1 MNRCKIVNAWI
12 VVLALTLAAGCGETP
27 ELRMQQAQ
35 IAMANGKPDQALKIV
50 SSVLEETPDNLDA
63 VQLKARAQML
73 LAHLDDSKNTLN
85 DLVAANPD
93 SADARRH
100 MIEWTWFRIRSV
112 LSQSDFASNTELQ
125 EQFEEAMAE
134 GQAQA
139 EWLVTHDFIAEA
151 YYNQAQYAIFDAQRL
166 NRMSQGKKKSLTS
179 VSLDEDTQ
187 AQSDIVIEQLA
198 KQAEGR
204 LGDARQFLR
213 RALDDDPEHFK
224 ACELYSNLLAQA
236 QQWFDL
242 WVLAGQV
249 AEVQDLPVT
258 NAQGI
263 VSALLTMPAS
273 EQSVASRLEVGWK
286 IQAAVSEARQNS
298 PTWKITSARL
308 HLTAGDWSQAQALL
322 EEALKSQPNN
332 VDGQYL
338 LARSLYGQKKYDQ
351 AKEILSK
358 LSTKVARS
366 PQVQTLYGLTLM
378 QTGELALAKEALR
391 LATDLS
397 PGDAVAREAFLALL
411 AEEGHIDEA
420 QADIDEYLKF
430 HPADP
435 RAIRFKI
442 QYEQG
447 QGRTEAVANLLE
459 RVEVLSPLTDEHLRV
474 LIDGYVML
482 QKPNKAYRYAKR
494 LLKQRPDSLDSH
506 MRLAQVQLMR
516 GKDAEVRQML
526 TELQGKFPNATS
538 VEAMLGKLYLQRQSF
553 DRAVELL
560 EKVIEDEPGNITAR
574 LMLAQGY
581 ASLSLVDES
590 LEQIDTVLEQ
600 DPQNMQA
607 HALASRI
614 NQFTGRI
621 DKANEHMA
629 QIDEEQLNE
638 ATNPALMAQLKMRK
652 GDLEEAAAICN
663 RAIASGNSDPVLRMI
678 IAGIYIRQ
686 DDIEQAET
694 HLLAL
699 IRLQP
704 NNPQSYA
711 MISRF
716 YLEQKLLDKGL
727 MELVNLQTL
736 NESLSRLAQ
745 ASLLNGAGRPN
756 EALARLEPI
765 YESLIRKRSPQAM
778 LVANAMAKIHVS
790 RGDRTTAHAVF
801 EPMISAGLQTA
812 QATLNQIDL
821 TASMDERK
829 DVIKKLDALTALLTP
844 DQKRLRY
851 QVMRRYA
858 RLGRGDRA
866 MALLEEWIALQ
877 PGEPTLLRWKAGLL
891 SEMGKSDQARKIY
904 QEAIDLSPEQ
914 VGLRLL
920 LAQAHVANFDY
931 PSAEAVLRE
940 AAQLDSG
947 AKIAA
952 MASLGRMYLGL
963 GLNRQAA
970 ETFNEMERF
979 GRPKDPRVIYAMGQA
994 YSALKQDDLAR
1005 QRLEDVPEFA
1015 PQYAAAQ
1022 FLLTRL
1028 EQRNGLIDQAKERL
1042 STLARNRKT
1051 STAAIRA
1058 LLALNIRNRQVE
1070 DLVKWSDKALSI
1082 EQLPPNLRQRWL
1094 SVRGM
1099 LAANA
1104 QNWSAL
1110 LESLEQ
1116 MSQLAPKSL
1125 DLVAAR
1131 IVLMD
1136 MQHKP
1141 EQARQLYLATPDLAK
1156 SVMGPAVA
1164 VFVGEKSDVGTTDR
1178 PNKMVAFF
1186 EALAAGDL
1194 DAARSAAE
1202 AVPPLRTIYR
1212 SDLLSILDRPDVQ
1225 SKAMADVTRRLVGAF
1240 IALSSGLPQV
1250 GSALTESVI
1259 KEMPSLAPAHAL
1271 YVKTLS
1277 MSSEPIDRAYDAIRQ
1292 IPNSLLSL
1300 YLKAHDQAQN
1310 GDFAESAS
1318 TLKTVV
1324 DKASYNTMVQYELT
1338 QRYQQAGEIDQAINL
1353 LTAIVSE
1360 GGPYAAASRND
1371 LAYLLAE
1378 NQPHR
1383 IDEAYQFVQEAI
1395 AAAPRSQPLL
1405 DTLGWVE
1412 HLRGNDAE
1420 ALRHLS
1426 KAVVGLS
1433 GLPEVH
1439 YHLGVVYK
1447 GLGQDAWARYHL
1459 KEAASGA
1466 EDRPDVDKAKVI
1478 LEEWAK

>member
-1 MNRCKIVNAWI
+1 MNKFNIAKAWI
-12 VVLALTLAAGCGETP
+12 VVLALTLLTTTGCGESP

-50 SSVLEETPDNLDA
+50 SSILEETPDNLEA
-63 VQLKARAQML
+63 VEIKARAQML
-73 LAHLDDSKNTLN
+73 LAHLDDSKKTLN
-85 DLVAANPD
+85 DLIAANPD

-100 MIEWTWFRIRSV
+100 MIDWTWFRIRSV
-112 LSQSDFASNTELQ
+112 LSQSDFSSDSKLQ
-125 EQFEEAMAE
+125 EQFDEAMGE

-139 EWLVTHDFIAEA
+139 EWLVTHDFTAEA
-151 YYNQAQYAIFDAQRL
+151 YYDQAQYAIFDAQRL
-166 NRMSQGKKKSLTS
+166 GRMVQGKKKSLTS
-179 VSLDEDTQ
+179 ASLDEDAQ
-187 AQSDIVIEQLA
+187 AHSDIVVEQMT

-213 RALDDDPEHFK
+213 RALDADPSHFK

-236 QQWFDL
+236 QQWSDL
-242 WVLAGQV
+242 WVLAVQV
-249 AEVQDLPVT
+249 TEVHDLPVT

-263 VSALLTMPAS
+263 VSALLTMPAA
-273 EQSVASRLEVGWK
+273 EQPIARRLEVGWK
-286 IQAAVSEARQNS
+286 IQGAVTEARQDS

-308 HLTAGDWSQAQALL
+308 HLTASEWPQAQALL
-322 EEALKSQPNN
+322 EAALKSQPNN

-351 AKEILSK
+351 AKEILAK

-378 QTGELALAKEALR
+378 QTGETALAKEALR
-391 LATDLS
+391 LATDLN

-420 QADIDEYLKF
+420 QSDIDEYLKY
-430 HPADP
+430 HPSDP

-442 QYEQG
+442 QFEQG
-447 QGRTEAVANLLE
+447 QGRPEVVADLLE
-459 RVEVLSPLTDEHLRV
+459 RVEVLSPLTVEHLRL

-494 LLKQRPDSLDSH
+494 LVKKRPDSLDSH
-506 MRLAQVQLMR
+506 MRLARVQLMR

-526 TELQGKFPNATS
+526 TKLREKFPDASS

-553 DRAVELL
+553 DRSVELL
-560 EKVIEDEPGNITAR
+560 EKVVENEPGNIDAR

-581 ASLSLVDES
+581 ASLSLIDES
-590 LEQIDTVLEQ
+590 LEQIDMVLEQ
-600 DPQNMQA
+600 DPQNMRA

-629 QIDEEQLNE
+629 QIDESQLNE
-638 ATNPALMAQLKMRK
+638 ATSPALLAQLKMRK
-652 GDLEEAAAICN
+652 GDLDEAAAICN

-686 DDIEQAET
+686 DDVEQAET

-727 MELVNLQTL
+727 MELVNLQVL
-736 NESLSRLAQ
+736 NEALSRLAQ

-801 EPMISAGLQTA
+801 EPMITAGLQTA

-821 TASMDERK
+821 TASMDERE
-829 DVIKKLDALTALLTP
+829 DVVKKLDALTAILTP

-866 MALLEEWIALQ
+866 MGLLEEWIALQ
-877 PGEPTLLRWKAGLL
+877 PGESILLRWKAGLL
-891 SEMGKSDQARKIY
+891 SEMGKRDQAIKIY
-904 QEAIDLSPEQ
+904 QEAVDLVPEQ
-914 VGLRLL
+914 VGIRLL
-920 LAQAHVANFDY
+920 LAQANVANFDY
-931 PSAEAVLRE
+931 PAAEAVLRE

-963 GLNRQAA
+963 GLNQQAA
-970 ETFNEMERF
+970 DTFNEMERF

-994 YSALKQDDLAR
+994 YAALKQDDLAR
-1005 QRLEDVPEFA
+1005 QRLEEVPTFA

-1028 EQRNGLIDQAKERL
+1028 EQRNGLIDQARERL

-1051 STAAIRA
+1051 TAAAVRE
-1058 LLALNIRNRQVE
+1058 LLALNIRSRQVE
-1070 DLVKWSDKALSI
+1070 ELVKWSDKALSI
-1082 EQLPPNLRQRWL
+1082 EQLPLALRLQWL
-1094 SVRGM
+1094 TVRAT

-1104 QNWSAL
+1104 KNWTAL

-1116 MSQLAPKSL
+1116 LSQLTPKSL
-1125 DLVAAR
+1125 KLITAR
-1131 IVLMD
+1131 IIMMD
-1136 MQHKP
+1136 LLHKP
-1141 EQARQLYLATPDLAK
+1141 EQARQLYRATPDLAK
-1156 SVMGPAVA
+1156 SPVGPAVA
-1164 VFVGEKSDVGTTDR
+1164 IFVGETPQAGVEQAKLYAYFG
-1178 PNKMVAFF
+1178 
-1186 EALAAGDL
+1186 ALATGQI

-1202 AVPPLRTIYR
+1202 ALPPMNAFYR
-1212 SDLLSILDRPDVQ
+1212 SDLLAVLDRPDVDSPQ
-1225 SKAMADVTRRLVGAF
+1225 MAQACRQLLGAMLALQVNISQVSVELVQGVVARIPSF
-1240 IALSSGLPQV
+1240 IPAHSIQVRALLGTGDSIEPALAAIKQAPT
-1250 GSALTESVI
+1250 SALAVY
-1259 KEMPSLAPAHAL
+1259 L
-1271 YVKTLS
+1271 
-1277 MSSEPIDRAYDAIRQ
+1277 RAYDA
-1292 IPNSLLSL
+1292 
-1300 YLKAHDQAQN
+1300 QAQDN
-1310 GDFAESAS
+1310 FTEAVAFLQELIEREPDNYH
-1318 TLKTVV
+1318 LK
-1324 DKASYNTMVQYELT
+1324 YQLT
-1338 QRYQQAGEIDQAINL
+1338 QRLQQADQADQAIEVL
-1353 LTAIVSE
+1353 QEIVVGDS
-1360 GGPYAAASRND
+1360 PYKSAATND

-1383 IDEAYQFVQEAI
+1383 LDEAYEFAQQAI

-1420 ALRHLS
+1420 ALKHLS

-1439 YHLGVVYK
+1439 YHLGMVYK

-1459 KEAASGA
+1459 EEAAAGP
-1466 EDRPDVDKAKVI
+1466 EDRPDVDKAKAI
-1478 LEEWAK
+1478 LEKWVK